1 MTVKSNKGPSQD
13 WLRPNLGYVNTSSA
27 REKIRQWFKKQKRAE
42 NIDRGRDLLEREL
55 KRLGI
60 KAPEKDE
67 LAKLFH
73 YDDTDDFLAAIG
85 YGGVSAHTVVMKLVT
100 QVDAAKIV
108 TPGAVAKAVTSVIKV
123 LGVGDM
129 LTRLGECC
137 HPIPGDAIIGYITRS
152 RGCHSA

>member
-67 LAKLFH
+67 LAKLFK
-73 YDDTDDFLAAIG
+73 YED
-85 YGGVSAHTVVMKLVT
+85 Y
-100 QVDAAKIV
+100 
-108 TPGAVAKAVTSVIKV
+108 
-123 LGVGDM
+123 
-129 LTRLGECC
+129 R
-137 HPIPGDAIIGYITRS
+137 
-152 RGCHSA
+152 